1 MKCERT
7 IGIMYSTLM
16 VFDASVENPHN
27 DWTDAQVR
35 QGFVW
40 RSSALSFGVVADS
53 LEARVRVASDP
64 DRLERQPDVVRSIC
78 VPFEMH
84 ASGRVVIESLQG
96 DDISLELVAG
106 HYALRVDQGLLAS
119 ETCWIDASFERVDSP
134 IQPEIT
140 VADAAIVVPAV
151 FDMSGRPAK

>member
-1 MKCERT
+1 
-7 IGIMYSTLM
+7 
-16 VFDASVENPHN
+16 
-27 DWTDAQVR
+27 
-35 QGFVW
+35 
-40 RSSALSFGVVADS
+40 
-53 LEARVRVASDP
+53 
-64 DRLERQPDVVRSIC
+64 
-78 VPFEMH
+78 MH